1 VRLRR
6 IERDQTFNDDFA
18 VPWVFDPSKQ
28 NAYFAEE
35 SESIFR
41 PAARSRTDAPKPC
54 VRDADGRQETAVDLV
69 DRDVPFFL
77 R

>member
-6 IERDQTFNDDFA
+6 IERDQTVGDVFA
-18 VPWVFDPSKQ
+18 VPWVFEPSKQ
-28 NAYFAEE
+28 SAYFAEE
-35 SESIFR
+35 NESIFR
-41 PAARSRTDAPKPC
+41 PAARFRTDAPKPC
-54 VRDADGRQETAVDLV
+54 VRDADDRQETAVDLA